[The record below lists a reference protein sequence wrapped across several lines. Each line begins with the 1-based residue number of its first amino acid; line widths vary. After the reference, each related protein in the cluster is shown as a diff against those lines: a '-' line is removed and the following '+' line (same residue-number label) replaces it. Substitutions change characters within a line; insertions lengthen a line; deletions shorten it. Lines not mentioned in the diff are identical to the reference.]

1 MSNLH
6 DDMTARLAVEALR
19 NGVPNREAVR
29 ELGCNQP
36 RVEAQFIDMLEGCSQ
51 SPSRPAG
58 TQGMLVSGG
67 FGAGKSH
74 LLEHL
79 EHLALSQGYVC
90 SRVAISKETPLYDL
104 AKVFASAMENG
115 RIPNRGGRFI
125 EELALATRPESGE
138 YRAFFDWTEKS
149 AFNGFLSP
157 VFPAC
162 LRIYEQSHDF
172 ELNSDIEA
180 FWAGDRL
187 QIAKVKAGLKQIG
200 EAKAYQFRAPKA
212 AELPPQRLRFA
223 LELIKGVGHR
233 GWVVLLDEIELI
245 GSYSILQRGRSYAEI
260 ARWMGLVNA
269 EKYPGL
275 IVVGAV
281 TDDFASAIIS
291 PDGQKK
297 DRDYVRARLEQSPR
311 YDHLGVHAESGMSEL
326 EFKSVALKA
335 PADDEVRTTVETLR
349 QLYRR
354 AYGWEPPS
362 QATPAGGAGHR
373 ARMRHKVRAAIN
385 EWDLRRLRPDYQP
398 QTEIDDFT
406 TSYEENADLEQT
418 SRDDSA

>member
-1 MSNLH
+1 MKDNH
-6 DDMTARLAVEALR
+6 DMTARLAIEALR

-36 RVEAQFIDMLEGCSQ
+36 HVEEHFIGKLDPQGRSADA
-51 SPSRPAG
+51 R
-58 TQGMLVSGG
+58 GMLVSGD
-67 FGAGKSH
+67 FGSGKSH

-79 EHLALSQGYVC
+79 EHVALSEGYVC

-104 AKVFASAMENG
+104 GKVFASAMENG

-125 EELALATRPESGE
+125 EELALAIKPESGE
-138 YRAFFDWTEKS
+138 YRAFFDWAENA
-149 AFNGFLSP
+149 AFNGLLSP

-162 LRIYEQSHDF
+162 LRIYENSSDF
-172 ELNSDIEA
+172 ELNGDIES

-187 QIAKVKAGLKQIG
+187 QVAKIKAGLRQIG
-200 EAKAYQFRAPKA
+200 EARTYQFRAPKVA
-212 AELPPQRLRFA
+212 DLQPQRLRFA
-223 LELIKGVGHR
+223 LELIKGVGFR
-233 GWVVLLDEIELI
+233 GWVILLDEIELI

-260 ARWMGLVNA
+260 ARWMGLLPG
-269 EKYPGL
+269 ESYPGL
-275 IVVGAV
+275 VVVGAV

-311 YDHLGVHAESGMSEL
+311 YDHMGVHAENGMNEL
-326 EFKSVALKA
+326 ELGCVALKA
-335 PADDEVRTTVETLR
+335 PDDDDVRATVETLR

-362 QATPAGGAGHR
+362 RDATTGGAGHR

-385 EWDLRRLRPDYQP
+385 EWDLMRLRPDHKPETQIE
-398 QTEIDDFT
+398 TFT
-406 TSYEENADLEQT
+406 TSYEENAGLEQT
-418 SRDDSA
+418 SRDDSD